1 MLAPVT
7 TAADQTVDGIGRPG
21 GRWRLWLQRLF
32 IGAVIAGAAVTSA
45 FALSAGYHGSDA
57 ITVLVLLLVAL
68 GYDLM
73 VRRFERT
80 RRLTSAGPYVNMN
93 SVWLLS
99 VAIALTAPWVIVAT
113 VVLYGYDEIRIRRDG
128 VRRPVHRFLFNTSV
142 GVLVAMA
149 AFAIAQ
155 LNGVLDGNRGDFG
168 LLQLFGVGG
177 AIAAAAMISS
187 VLIGI
192 AIALARPGCSVA
204 EVVGSLTDNVLEVA
218 TLCLGA
224 LVGIALLV
232 DVWFCLLAIPAMLLL
247 QRSALVAQL
256 ESAASEDSK
265 TGLLNAAAWQ
275 HLAERHMARNAVRR
289 IPTTVL
295 VIDLDH
301 FKKVNDTY
309 GHLAGDEVLRAVADS
324 MKGLLRDHDLL
335 SRFGGEEFF
344 ALLPGADVEEALL
357 VAERLRQRIAD
368 VVVTQVGDPPESV
381 LTEGDPLGPDGVV
394 GRGSIR
400 VTVSVGIA
408 TFPAHGE
415 TLHDLLLKADTA
427 LYSAKNGGR
436 NRVELSS

>member
-1 MLAPVT
+1 M
-7 TAADQTVDGIGRPG
+7 QT
-21 GRWRLWLQRLF
+21 LF
-32 IGAVIAGAAVTSA
+32 IGAVIAGAVVSSA
-45 FALSAGYHGSDA
+45 FALLGAYRPAAAATLS
-57 ITVLVLLLVAL
+57 VLLFVAV
-68 GYDLM
+68 GYDLV
-73 VRRFERT
+73 VRRVERT

-99 VAIALTAPWVIVAT
+99 VAVALPAPWIVIAT

-128 VRRPVHRFLFNTSV
+128 VRRPAYRFLFNASTA
-142 GVLVAMA
+142 LLATLA
-149 AFAIAQ
+149 AHVVVQ
-155 LNGVLDGNRGDFG
+155 VNGVLEGARGDFG
-168 LLQLFGVGG
+168 LLQLLGVGG
-177 AIAAAAMISS
+177 AIAATALISS
-187 VLIGI
+187 GLIGV
-192 AIALARPGCSVA
+192 AIALTRPGWTVV
-204 EVVGSLTDNVLEVA
+204 EVVGSFTDNLLEVA
-218 TLCLGA
+218 TLSLGA

-232 DVWFCLLAIPAMLLL
+232 NVWFCLLAIPAMLLL

-275 HLAERHMARNAVRR
+275 HLAERHMARNTVRR
-289 IPTTVL
+289 VPTTVL

-381 LTEGDPLGPDGVV
+381 LTDGDPLSQDGLA
-394 GRGSIR
+394 GRWSIR
-400 VTVSVGIA
+400 VTVSVGVA